1 MARAYLQRRA
11 SSEPRRPIKATWP
24 TFAIVELQRHWD
36 SFGPGINRDQLQVER
51 APYQRT
57 SYASGKEHK

>member
-1 MARAYLQRRA
+1 MAGAYLRRRV

-36 SFGPGINRDQLQVER
+36 TSGPGINGDQLQVER
-51 APYQRT
+51 ALSQRHKMT
-57 SYASGKEHK
+57 SGKEHK

>member
-1 MARAYLQRRA
+1 MAGAYLRRRV
-11 SSEPRRPIKATWP
+11 SSEPGRPIKATWP

-51 APYQRT
+51 APYQRHKLT
-57 SYASGKEHK
+57 SGKEHK

>member
-1 MARAYLQRRA
+1 MAGAYLRSRV

-36 SFGPGINRDQLQVER
+36 TSGPGINGDQLQVER
-51 APYQRT
+51 ALSQRHKKT
-57 SYASGKEHK
+57 SGKEHK

>member
-1 MARAYLQRRA
+1 MAGAYLRRV

-36 SFGPGINRDQLQVER
+36 TSGPGINGDQLQVER
-51 APYQRT
+51 GSFPEA
-57 SYASGKEHK
+57 